1 MDLDIRIIQHKEFF
15 KTTSCGEIDMEKSKQ
30 ILLRL
35 AALNK
40 PPSNRDVLL
49 DFRSTTTSLTIT
61 NITELVQL
69 MINHRDSFRNKLAI
83 LTQPGPRYALAAFMG
98 LYAGNRGFRV
108 AAFETFEV
116 AILWLATITDVTPED
131 D

>member
-15 KTTSCGEIDMEKSKQ
+15 KTTPNGEIDMAKSKQ
-30 ILLRL
+30 ILLKV

-69 MINHRDSFRNKLAI
+69 MIHHRDSFRNKLAI
-83 LTQPGPRYALAAFMG
+83 LSQPGQRLALAAFMG
-98 LYAGNRGFRV
+98 LYAVNRGFQV
-108 AAFETFEV
+108 AAFDTFEA
-116 AILWLATITDVTPED
+116 AILWLATISDITPED